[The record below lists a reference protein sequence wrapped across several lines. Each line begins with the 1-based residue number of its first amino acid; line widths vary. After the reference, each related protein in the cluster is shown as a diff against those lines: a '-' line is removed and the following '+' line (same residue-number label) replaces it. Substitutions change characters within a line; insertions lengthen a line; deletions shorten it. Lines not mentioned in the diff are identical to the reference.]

1 MSTSDAPDYYIII
14 KNPVDL
20 SLIRKRLNA
29 TKKYYVTPDQLL
41 ADLYLMCENC
51 RLYNSDTT
59 MYWEC
64 ATRLEAFMRYRA
76 AELTV
81 VRKSKDE

>member
-1 MSTSDAPDYYIII
+1 VSVNDAPDYYIII

-20 SLIRKRLNA
+20 SLIKKRLNSSPR
-29 TKKYYVTPDQLL
+29 YYVTPDQLL
-41 ADLYLMCENC
+41 ADMYLMCENC

-81 VRKSKDE
+81 VRKPPSE